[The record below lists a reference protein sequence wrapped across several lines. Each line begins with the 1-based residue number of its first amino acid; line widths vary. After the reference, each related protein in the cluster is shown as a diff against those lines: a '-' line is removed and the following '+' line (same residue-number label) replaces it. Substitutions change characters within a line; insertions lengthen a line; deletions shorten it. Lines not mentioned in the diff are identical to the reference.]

1 MTRADLGGQMAK
13 SRSALAVALALLM
26 AAASGAPAPAQVTPP
41 PRPTDSE
48 PDAQKATLLDFQK
61 AAFLTMPEADRKATQ
76 EALGWLGLYNGVIDG
91 AFGRRTLDSI
101 LAYQASVK
109 APASGVVST
118 AELAALKASAQ
129 RARGAVGFQSLD
141 DARTGIRIGAPLRL
155 LEKRNSMGA
164 QTEMTNRDGSVSLDL
179 LAPRSAQTSLAARYA
194 KLSAESANRRV
205 SYKAMKPDSFF
216 VVAGE
221 QGQRKF
227 YLRFAVAPP
236 GAPDAGVLRGF
247 EFAYP
252 IAEAA
257 ELDRVALAI
266 ANSFEPFP
274 SAPEPD
280 KTAAGAPI
288 ELGKTPTPT
297 PSPTPSEPVLT
308 ATALIVAPGQA
319 ATVLTEA
326 DCKTPSIE
334 GRPVKFV
341 RAEASGLALLGGDF
355 GGAVPSLRLG
365 VGAADVIVLSL
376 APGDGLGKTVL
387 EASDASLAP
396 ISGTRE
402 AVVAALSK
410 SAQGAPAFDRQ
421 GALVAFVAPMSAEP
435 KRLGGVVVA
444 EPHELVGAGAAE
456 GLVTWANAEP
466 APAPAT
472 SMGAADI
479 ARKMRGAIT
488 GVFCVP

>member
-1 MTRADLGGQMAK
+1 MMMKCRVASVA
-13 SRSALAVALALLM
+13 ALVLSM
-26 AAASGAPAPAQVTPP
+26 AAASGAPARAQPEPP
-41 PRPTDSE
+41 PRPAPSE
-48 PDAQKATLLDFQK
+48 PDDQKATLLDFQK

-129 RARGAVGFQSLD
+129 KARGAVGFQSLD

-155 LEKRNSMGA
+155 LEKRNSMGP
-164 QTEMTNRDGSVSLDL
+164 QTQMTNRDGSVSLDL
-179 LAPRSAQTSLAARYA
+179 LAPRSAQRSLAALYA

-205 SYKAMKPDSFF
+205 NYKAMKPDSFF

-227 YLRFAVAPP
+227 YLRYAVAPP
-236 GAPDAGVLRGF
+236 GAPDAGVLHGF
-247 EFAYP
+247 EFTYP

-280 KTAAGAPI
+280 KSAAGAPI
-288 ELGKTPTPT
+288 ELGKTPTPS
-297 PSPTPSEPVLT
+297 PSAAPIEPVLT

-326 DCKTPSIE
+326 ECKTPSIE

-376 APGDGLGKTVL
+376 APGNGLGKTVL
-387 EASDASLAP
+387 EASDANVAP

-410 SAQGAPAFDRQ
+410 SARGAPAFDRQ

-435 KRLGGVVVA
+435 KRLGGVVLA
-444 EPHELVGAGAAE
+444 EPHELVGGGAAE

-466 APAPAT
+466 APAAP
-472 SMGAADI
+472 MGAADI

-488 GVFCVP
+488 AVFCTP

>member
-1 MTRADLGGQMAK
+1 MMMKCRVASVA
-13 SRSALAVALALLM
+13 ALVLSM
-26 AAASGAPAPAQVTPP
+26 AAASGAPARAQPEPP
-41 PRPTDSE
+41 PRPAPSE
-48 PDAQKATLLDFQK
+48 PDDQKATLLDFQK
-61 AAFLTMPEADRKATQ
+61 AAFLTMSEADRKATQ

-91 AFGRRTLDSI
+91 AFGRRTLNSI

-129 RARGAVGFQSLD
+129 KARGAVGFQSLD

-164 QTEMTNRDGSVSLDL
+164 QTQMRNRDGSVSLDL
-179 LAPRSAQTSLAARYA
+179 FAPRSAQTSLAARYA
-194 KLSAESANRRV
+194 KLSAEIGEPQGHLQGDEAGFLLRRRGGAGAKEILSA
-205 SYKAMKPDSFF
+205 
-216 VVAGE
+216 
-221 QGQRKF
+221 
-227 YLRFAVAPP
+227 
-236 GAPDAGVLRGF
+236 LRGCARRRAGRRRLAWF
-247 EFAYP
+247 RVRLSHRGGGGAGSRRARDHQFLRAVP
-252 IAEAA
+252 LGAE
-257 ELDRVALAI
+257 
-266 ANSFEPFP
+266 S
-274 SAPEPD
+274 D

-288 ELGKTPTPT
+288 ELGKTPAPS
-297 PSPTPSEPVLT
+297 PSPTPSPAPIEPVLT

-326 DCKTPSIE
+326 DCKTPIIE

-376 APGDGLGKTVL
+376 APGEGSGKTVL
-387 EASDASLAP
+387 EASDANLAP

-410 SAQGAPAFDRQ
+410 SARGAPAFDRQ
-421 GALVAFVAPMSAEP
+421 GALVAFVAPISAEP
-435 KRLGGVVVA
+435 KRLGGVVLA
-444 EPHELVGAGAAE
+444 EPHELVGGGAAE

-466 APAPAT
+466 APAAP
-472 SMGAADI
+472 MGAADI

-488 GVFCVP
+488 GVFCTP

>member
-1 MTRADLGGQMAK
+1 MMMKCRVASVA
-13 SRSALAVALALLM
+13 ALVLSM
-26 AAASGAPAPAQVTPP
+26 AAASGALVRAQPEPP
-41 PRPTDSE
+41 PRPAPSE

-61 AAFLTMPEADRKATQ
+61 EAFLTMSEADRKATQ

-129 RARGAVGFQSLD
+129 KARGAVGFQSLD

-164 QTEMTNRDGSVSLDL
+164 QTQMTNRDGSVSLDL
-179 LAPRSAQTSLAARYA
+179 LAPRSAQRSLAALYA

-221 QGQRKF
+221 RGTRKF
-227 YLRFAVAPP
+227 YLRYAVAPP

-288 ELGKTPTPT
+288 ELGKTPTPS
-297 PSPTPSEPVLT
+297 PSPPSPAPIEPVLT

-365 VGAADVIVLSL
+365 AGAADVIVLSL

-410 SAQGAPAFDRQ
+410 SARGAPAFDRQ
-421 GALVAFVAPMSAEP
+421 GALVAFVAPISAEP
-435 KRLGGVVVA
+435 RRLGGVVLA
-444 EPHELVGAGAAE
+444 EPHDLVGGGAAE

-466 APAPAT
+466 APAAP
-472 SMGAADI
+472 MGAADI

-488 GVFCVP
+488 GVFCTP

>member
-1 MTRADLGGQMAK
+1 MAMMMK
-13 SRSALAVALALLM
+13 CRVASVAALVLSM
-26 AAASGAPAPAQVTPP
+26 AAASGAPARAQPEPP
-41 PRPTDSE
+41 PRPAPSE
-48 PDAQKATLLDFQK
+48 PDDQKATLLDFQK
-61 AAFLTMPEADRKATQ
+61 AAFLTMSEADRKATQ

-129 RARGAVGFQSLD
+129 KARGAVGFQSLD

-179 LAPRSAQTSLAARYA
+179 FAPRSAQTSLAARYA

-227 YLRFAVAPP
+227 YLRYAVAPP

-288 ELGKTPTPT
+288 ELGKTPTPS
-297 PSPTPSEPVLT
+297 PSPTP
-308 ATALIVAPGQA
+308 A
-319 ATVLTEA
+319 
-326 DCKTPSIE
+326 
-334 GRPVKFV
+334 
-341 RAEASGLALLGGDF
+341 RARLLSSRF
-355 GGAVPSLRLG
+355 
-365 VGAADVIVLSL
+365 
-376 APGDGLGKTVL
+376 
-387 EASDASLAP
+387 
-396 ISGTRE
+396 
-402 AVVAALSK
+402 
-410 SAQGAPAFDRQ
+410 
-421 GALVAFVAPMSAEP
+421 
-435 KRLGGVVVA
+435 
-444 EPHELVGAGAAE
+444 
-456 GLVTWANAEP
+456 
-466 APAPAT
+466 
-472 SMGAADI
+472 
-479 ARKMRGAIT
+479 
-488 GVFCVP
+488 

>member
-1 MTRADLGGQMAK
+1 MMMKCRVASVA
-13 SRSALAVALALLM
+13 ALVLSM
-26 AAASGAPAPAQVTPP
+26 AAASGAPARAQPEPP
-41 PRPTDSE
+41 PRPAPSE
-48 PDAQKATLLDFQK
+48 PDDQKATLLDFQK
-61 AAFLTMPEADRKATQ
+61 AAFLTMSEADRKATQ

-129 RARGAVGFQSLD
+129 KARGAVGFQSLD

-164 QTEMTNRDGSVSLDL
+164 QTQMTNRDGSVSLDL
-179 LAPRSAQTSLAARYA
+179 FAPRSAQTSLAARYA
-194 KLSAESANRRV
+194 KLSAESANRKV
-205 SYKAMKPDSFF
+205 TYKAMKPDSFF
-216 VVAGE
+216 VVAGV

-227 YLRFAVAPP
+227 YLRYAVAPA

-266 ANSFEPFP
+266 TNSFEPFP
-274 SAPEPD
+274 SAPESD

-288 ELGKTPTPT
+288 ELGKTPAPS
-297 PSPTPSEPVLT
+297 PSPTPSPAPIEPVLT

-326 DCKTPSIE
+326 DCKTPIIE
-334 GRPVKFV
+334 GRPVRFV

-376 APGDGLGKTVL
+376 APGEGSGKTVL
-387 EASDASLAP
+387 EASDANLAP

-410 SAQGAPAFDRQ
+410 SARGAPAFDRQ
-421 GALVAFVAPMSAEP
+421 GALVAFVAPISAEP
-435 KRLGGVVVA
+435 KRLGGVVLA
-444 EPHELVGAGAAE
+444 EPHELVGGGAAE
-456 GLVTWANAEP
+456 GLVMWANAEP
-466 APAPAT
+466 APAAP
-472 SMGAADI
+472 MGAADI

-488 GVFCVP
+488 GVFCTP

>member
-1 MTRADLGGQMAK
+1 MTK
-13 SRSALAVALALLM
+13 SRSALAAALALSM
-26 AAASGAPAPAQVTPP
+26 AAASVAPARAQPEPP
-41 PRPTDSE
+41 PRPAASE
-48 PDAQKATLLDFQK
+48 PDAQKAALLEAQK
-61 AAFLTMPEADRKATQ
+61 AAFLAMSEADRKAAQ
-76 EALGWLGLYNGVIDG
+76 DALGWLGFYNGVVDG
-91 AFGRRTLDSI
+91 AFGKRTLDSI

-118 AELAALKASAQ
+118 AELAALKASAEKA
-129 RARGAVGFQSLD
+129 RAAVGFQSLD

-155 LEKRNSMGA
+155 LEKRVSMGA
-164 QTEMTNRDGSVSLDL
+164 QTQLTNRDGSVSLDL
-179 LAPRSAQTSLAARYA
+179 LAPPGAQSSLAALYA
-194 KLSAESANRRV
+194 KLSAESANRKV
-205 SYKAMKPDSFF
+205 SYKAMKPDTFF

-221 QGQRKF
+221 QGMRKF
-227 YLRFAVAPP
+227 YLRYAVAPP

-252 IAEAA
+252 IAQAA

-274 SAPEPD
+274 STPEPD

-288 ELGKTPTPT
+288 EPGKTPA
-297 PSPTPSEPVLT
+297 PSPSQIPSPVPGEPVLT
-308 ATALIVAPGQA
+308 ATALIVAPGEA

-334 GRPVKFV
+334 GKPVKFV
-341 RAEASGLALLGGDF
+341 RTGASGLALLGGDF
-355 GGAVPSLRLG
+355 SAAAPSLRLG

-376 APGDGLGKTVL
+376 APGNRGKTVL
-387 EASDASLAP
+387 EASDANLAP

-410 SAQGAPAFDRQ
+410 SARGAPAFDRQ
-421 GALVAFVAPMSAEP
+421 GALVAFVAPISAEP
-435 KRLGGVVVA
+435 KRLGGVVLA

-456 GLVTWANAEP
+456 GLLTWANAEP
-466 APAPAT
+466 APAAPL
-472 SMGAADI
+472 GAADI

-488 GVFCVP
+488 GVFCTP

>member
-13 SRSALAVALALLM
+13 RRGAWVAALALSM
-26 AAASGAPAPAQVTPP
+26 AAASGAPARAQPEPP
-41 PRPTDSE
+41 PRPAPSE
-48 PDAQKATLLDFQK
+48 PDDQKATLLDFQK
-61 AAFLTMPEADRKATQ
+61 AAFLTMSEADRKATQ
-76 EALGWLGLYNGVIDG
+76 EALGWLGLYNGAIDG

-129 RARGAVGFQSLD
+129 KARGAVGFQSLD

-179 LAPRSAQTSLAARYA
+179 LAPPGAQTSLAARYA

-227 YLRFAVAPP
+227 YLRYAVAPP

-280 KTAAGAPI
+280 KVAAGAPI
-288 ELGKTPTPT
+288 ELAKTPT
-297 PSPTPSEPVLT
+297 PSPSPPPSEPVLT

-319 ATVLTEA
+319 ATVLNEA
-326 DCKTPSIE
+326 ECKTPSIE
-334 GRPVKFV
+334 GKPVKFV

-355 GGAVPSLRLG
+355 GGAAASLRQG
-365 VGAADVIVLSL
+365 VGAGDVIVLSL
-376 APGDGLGKTVL
+376 AAGDGMGKTVL
-387 EASDASLAP
+387 EASDANLAAM
-396 ISGTRE
+396 SRTRE

-410 SAQGAPAFDRQ
+410 SARGAPAFDRQ

-435 KRLGGVVVA
+435 KRLGGVVLA
-444 EPHELVGAGAAE
+444 EPHELVSGGGAE

-466 APAPAT
+466 APAAP
-472 SMGAADI
+472 MGAADI

-488 GVFCVP
+488 GVFCAP